1 MKKHSKRA
9 GIVAA
14 FTLTELMVV
23 IIIIAVLSAI
33 VFSVSK
39 SAKKA
44 GESATCLNRLRQVG
58 TILSSRAVENNNRHQ
73 VFAGGSGSFEYRPYI
88 ILRDELDLPANPS
101 SAHYETLK
109 NIMFCPSGPGAH
121 SEPTNPHWTCFG
133 VHIADSEVAGSK
145 WIMESVK
152 DGAGRS
158 GNLSV
163 LRPSSVRSPSR
174 CLLVADSCTS
184 DGSEIFRIK
193 GGDRIGMRHNG
204 KANAVFLDG
213 SARSL
218 GKSELGEL
226 GFEKAYDTSSSP
238 PQLVSL
244 PSQE

>member
-9 GIVAA
+9 GVLAA

-23 IIIIAVLSAI
+23 IVIIAVLSAI

-39 SAKKA
+39 YAKKA

-58 TILSSRAVENNNRHQ
+58 TILSSRAVENNNRYQ

-88 ILRDELDLPANPS
+88 ILRDELDLPASPS

-109 NIMFCPSGPGAH
+109 NVMFCPSGPGAH
-121 SEPTNPHWTCFG
+121 SEPKNPHWTCYG
-133 VHIADSEVAGSK
+133 VNIADSDLAGSK
-145 WIMESVK
+145 WITESVK
-152 DGAGRS
+152 DSSGRS

-174 CLLVADSCTS
+174 CVLVADSCTN

-204 KANAVFLDG
+204 KANAIFLDG

-218 GKSELGEL
+218 GKNDLGQL
-226 GFEKAYDTSSSP
+226 GFDKAYDTSGSP
-238 PQLVSL
+238 PTLVSL
-244 PSQE
+244 PSPE